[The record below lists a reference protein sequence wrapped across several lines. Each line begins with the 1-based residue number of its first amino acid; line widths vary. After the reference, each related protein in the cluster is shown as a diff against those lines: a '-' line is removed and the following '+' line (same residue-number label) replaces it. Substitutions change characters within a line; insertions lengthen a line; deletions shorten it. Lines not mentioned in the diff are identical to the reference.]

1 MSERCHFCHRES
13 ANRIALCMST
23 RDMEDRAG
31 GGDAVCYAALADAGG
46 GEKGMAHVDANL
58 KTPPELLDAAG
69 AASRAHVALTRI
81 WAEVGQPDELLDE
94 TVKLKVGDVWAI
106 LAELK
111 RLQTVTGL
119 LWRVHDHVIAQRD
132 GRARARTAP

>member
-58 KTPPELLDAAG
+58 KTPPDLLDAAG

-81 WAEVGQPDELLDE
+81 WAEVGQPDEFLDE

-119 LWRVHDHVIAQRD
+119 LWRVHDHVIAQRG
-132 GRARARTAP
+132 GRARARTDP

>member
-46 GEKGMAHVDANL
+46 GEKGMAYVDANL
-58 KTPPELLDAAG
+58 RTVPDLLDPTG

-81 WAEVGQPDELLDE
+81 WAEVGKPDEFLDE

-106 LAELK
+106 LAELE

-119 LWRVHDHVIAQRD
+119 LWKVHDHVVAE
-132 GRARARTAP
+132 RARARSNP